1 MINNSNELL
10 LHIQNKPKPHT
21 LRVFDYGND
30 IMDEIVTVTMV
41 DPIDGEIRY
50 ETDDG
55 EEWVFSGMGY
65 FDVV

>member
-1 MINNSNELL
+1 MTNTNELL
-10 LHIQNKPKPHT
+10 SYIQNKPEPHV

-30 IMDEIVTVTMV
+30 IINEIVTVTMV
-41 DPIDGEIRY
+41 DPIDNEVIY

-65 FDVV
+65 FNVV

>member
-1 MINNSNELL
+1 MNTNELL
-10 LHIQNKPKPHT
+10 LYIQNKPEPHV

-30 IMDEIVTVTMV
+30 ILNEIVTVTMV
-41 DPIDGEIRY
+41 DPIDNEVIY

-65 FDVV
+65 FTTFK

>member
-1 MINNSNELL
+1 MNTNELL
-10 LHIQNKPKPHT
+10 LYIQNKPEPHV

-30 IMDEIVTVTMV
+30 ILNEIVTVTMV
-41 DPIDGEIRY
+41 DPIDNEVIY

-65 FDVV
+65 FTTFE

>member
-1 MINNSNELL
+1 MNTNELL
-10 LHIQNKPKPHT
+10 LYIQNKPEPHM

-30 IMDEIVTVTMV
+30 IINEIVTVTMV
-41 DPIDGEIRY
+41 DPIDNEVIY

-65 FDVV
+65 FSGV